1 MYVRVRAN
9 GVRDRTNRPYVQ
21 PEEYRYNVQ
30 LYYPNGTPRDIINR
44 ESLYAPTHQR
54 VCQDWVSHV
63 REYSRRIGYIPDNAN
78 SFK

>member
-1 MYVRVRAN
+1 MYVNVRAN
-9 GVRDRTNRPYVQ
+9 GIRDRTNRPYIQ
-21 PEEYRYNVQ
+21 PEEYKYNVQ
-30 LYYPNGTPRDIINR
+30 LYYPNGTPREITDR

-63 REYSRRIGYIPDNAN
+63 REYMRHSRYIPPTAN